1 MSPSHPAVSASVLDV
16 PAGDAP
22 SVDARAREARLIE
35 WLQAEGSVLVGYSG
49 GVDSAYLAS
58 VALQAVGPQRMLA
71 AIGRSASYPQ
81 VQWARA
87 VQVAQRIGLPLVEVD
102 TEELQD
108 ERYAANPTNR
118 CYFCKQELWTRLTPI
133 ARERGLA
140 VVVDGTNADD
150 VRGHRPGALA
160 AREQDVRAPLAE
172 LGFGKADIRALSRAR
187 GLPTW
192 AQPAS
197 PCLSSRIPYGTPVT
211 PERLQAIERAEA
223 ALRALGIVGDLRVR
237 HHGALARVELGP
249 DELQLWLAPERRA
262 RLARAVRQAGYARVA
277 LDLRG
282 FRSGSLNVLSG
293 VADA

>member
-1 MSPSHPAVSASVLDV
+1 VPVLDAA
-16 PAGDAP
+16 AGDAP
-22 SVDARAREARLIE
+22 SADARAREARLVA

-49 GVDSAYLAS
+49 GVDSAYLAA
-58 VALQAVGPQRMLA
+58 VALEALGPQRVLA
-71 AIGRSASYPQ
+71 VIGRSASYPQ
-81 VQWARA
+81 AQWARA
-87 VQVAQRIGLPLVEVD
+87 VQVAQSIGLPLVEVD
-102 TEELQD
+102 TEELHD
-108 ERYAANPTNR
+108 ARYAANPTNR
-118 CYFCKQELWTRLTPI
+118 CYFCKHELWTRLTPI

-150 VRGHRPGALA
+150 VHGHRPGTQA

-172 LGFGKADIRALSRAR
+172 LGLGKADIRALSRAR

-211 PERLQAIERAEA
+211 PERLRLIERAEA
-223 ALRALGIVGDLRVR
+223 ALRALGITGDLRVR
-237 HHGALARVELGP
+237 HHGSLARVELGP
-249 DELQLWLAPERRA
+249 DELQAWLAPGRQTL
-262 RLARAVRQAGYARVA
+262 LARAVRDAGYARVA

-293 VADA
+293 VADG